1 VPDSSQAPRP
11 PEPAAGGAFI
21 SPDARLAGDVVV
33 EPGAV
38 IHGGVEL
45 AEGCLVEAGAVIH
58 GGVELAEGCLVE
70 AGAVIGKR
78 PRLRA
83 GSSAAAAGGGDGGDA
98 LTVGPGAT
106 ICCGAVVYAGAALGA
121 NVIVGDQAQVRERT
135 VIGERTVVGRGSTVD
150 FATRVGDRVS
160 IQTLVYLTAE
170 GLVEDDVFIGPGV
183 TTTNDDTMSRHARGE
198 RLRGPVLRRACRI
211 GGGAVL
217 TPGVEVGE
225 EAFVAAGAVVTR
237 NVAARAV
244 VMGVPARVVREV
256 SDEDLLERWR

>member
-1 VPDSSQAPRP
+1 VPDGETSGAALRP
-11 PEPAAGGAFI
+11 PEPVPGGGFV

-45 AEGCLVEAGAVIH
+45 SEGCVVEAGAV
-58 GGVELAEGCLVE
+58 L
-70 AGAVIGKR
+70 GKR
-78 PRLRA
+78 PRLRP
-83 GSSAAAAGGGDGGDA
+83 GSSAAAAGGLGR
-98 LTVGPGAT
+98 LTIGPGAT
-106 ICCGAVVYAGAALGA
+106 ICCGAVVYAGASLGA
-121 NVIVGDQAQVRERT
+121 RVIVGDQAQVRERT

-150 FATRVGDRVS
+150 FATHVGDRVS

-183 TTTNDDTMSRHARGE
+183 TTTNDDTMSRHAAGE

-211 GGGAVL
+211 GGGVVL

-225 EAFVAAGAVVTR
+225 EAFVAAGALVTR
-237 NVAARAV
+237 DVAPRAV

-256 SDEDLLERWR
+256 PDEDLLERWR